1 MLNILKKWSTK
12 TLIKYV
18 LSTKHIFQFLDELS
32 RKETQTTDELTQNQI
47 LLIETLNKVAKSSS
61 KLAKTRQLLATNQSE
76 SPRVYLTLSADQN
89 LQNNITATENVS
101 FLITD
106 IYI

>member
-1 MLNILKKWSTK
+1 MLNILKKCSAETI
-12 TLIKYV
+12 IKYFI
-18 LSTKHIFQFLDELS
+18 STEHIFQILNELP
-32 RKETQTTDELTQNQI
+32 RKETQTTEELTQNQI
-47 LLIETLNKVAKSSS
+47 LLTETLDKVAKSSS
-61 KLAKTRQLLATNQSE
+61 KLTKTRQLLATNQSE